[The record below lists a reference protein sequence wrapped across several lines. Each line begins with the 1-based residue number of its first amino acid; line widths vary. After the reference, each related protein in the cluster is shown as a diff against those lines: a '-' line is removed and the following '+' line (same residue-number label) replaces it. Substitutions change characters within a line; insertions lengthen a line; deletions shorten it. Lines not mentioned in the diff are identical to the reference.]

1 MLFTMYKF
9 LLEVQYLQQ
18 FSEVGSV
25 FTSISQTKI
34 WDREVISS
42 KITWSVV
49 KVTLHNWLASQ
60 FMGLI
65 TTLLSSDKNNVRNQR
80 IW

>member
-34 WDREVISS
+34 WGTEVISS
-42 KITWSVV
+42 KITWSV